1 MNARALIPA
10 AAMAAALLT
19 TSPALAAENL
29 RLDARDGADSG
40 GSTVNTAAPLASGQ
54 RYMAVV
60 TGTASIW
67 SAEQWRSHDADV
79 CGASESAPITPSS
92 DSPNGPTGWD
102 ADTVFAVPSGVF
114 FNNFTCVPSQIP
126 FHSLKQ
132 SSQGFQINTGAGFQH
147 VEPFGGARSV
157 PRADHTYVYDLT
169 GSGQSAIFKF
179 SDQPAKDNYGV
190 FKIQVLTAAEC
201 AAIQCEGPQ
210 AGRSGDQT
218 TTTSTEVN
226 SSVFT
231 LPRTCVSRR
240 RVTIHVRKINGV
252 KLVRATVS
260 LGKKT
265 FKVLRGKALL
275 RSTIDL
281 RGLPKGSYTIRI
293 KGRTS
298 RGQILTAHRTYRTCT
313 PRGRK

>member
-1 MNARALIPA
+1 
-10 AAMAAALLT
+10 MAAALLSAT
-19 TSPALAAENL
+19 PALAAENL
-29 RLDARDGADSG
+29 RLDARDAANAG
-40 GSTVNTAAPLASGQ
+40 GSVVNTAAPLSTGQ
-54 RYMAVV
+54 RYMAIVS
-60 TGTASIW
+60 GTASIW
-67 SAEQWRSHDADV
+67 SAEQWRSHEADV

-92 DSPNGPTGWD
+92 DAPNGPTGWD

-114 FNNFTCVPSQIP
+114 FNDFTCVPSQIP
-126 FHSLKQ
+126 FHSVKQ
-132 SSQGFQINTGAGFQH
+132 SSQGFLINTGAGFQH

-169 GSGQSAIFKF
+169 GSGQSATFKF

-218 TTTSTEVN
+218 TTPSTQVD
-226 SSVFT
+226 STVFQ

-240 RVTIHVRKINGV
+240 RITIHVRKLHGV
-252 KLVRATVS
+252 KLIRATVT
-260 LGKKT
+260 LGKRT
-265 FKVLRGKALL
+265 FKVIKGKALL

-281 RGLPKGSYTIRI
+281 RGLPKGSYKISI

-298 RGQILTAHRTYRTCT
+298 RGQILTAHRTFRTCT
-313 PRGRK
+313 PKGPKK